1 MMIKNALIYNSPEH
15 SFVPGDLYVEDERL
29 TDKESASGDGVFDA
43 QGLYALPGLIDLHFH
58 GAMGYDLCDA
68 DPEGPQAIAD
78 FEAQQGVLAICPA
91 TMTFP
96 ENHLTKVMAAAAAHK
111 NGKGADLIGINM
123 EGPFLNPGKA
133 GAQDPQYVIPADPD
147 MFHRL
152 QAAAKGLIRL
162 VDVAPEIGDNLDFI
176 RSMSQEVRIS
186 LAHTNTDYETA
197 VQAFKAGAKQLT
209 HTYNAMPNLVHRQPG
224 PIPAGAEYSADAE
237 LIADGI
243 HVHPAMVRLL
253 FRLYGADHVLLISDS
268 MRACGL
274 PDGQYTLG
282 GQPVTVRGKLAVLTE
297 HPDTIAGSVT
307 CLYDCM
313 KEAVLH
319 MGIPLE
325 DAVRAASENPARALG
340 VSKDYGSLTPG
351 AYANIILADRELNV
365 RAVYQ
370 KGKKI
375 R

>member
-1 MMIKNALIYNSPEH
+1 MVIENALVYSADHQFHE
-15 SFVPGDLYVEDERL
+15 GKLYIRDERL
-29 TDKESASGDGVFDA
+29 TDSRMDA
-43 QGLYALPGLIDLHFH
+43 REQVTDAEGLYALPGLVDLHFH
-58 GAMGYDLCDA
+58 GAVGHDLCDA
-68 DPEGPQAIAD
+68 DAAGLQAIAD

-96 ENHLTKVMAAAAAHK
+96 EDKLTDVMRVAAAHS
-111 NGKGADLIGINM
+111 NGQGADLVGLNM
-123 EGPFLNPGKA
+123 EGPYLNPNKA
-133 GAQDPQYVIPADPD
+133 GAQDPQYVIPADAD

-152 QAAAKGLIRL
+152 QEAANGLIRL
-162 VDVAPEIGDNLDFI
+162 VDVAPEAPGNLDFI
-176 RSMSQEVRIS
+176 RRMSKQVRIS
-186 LAHTNTDYETA
+186 LAHTESDYDTT
-197 VQAFKAGAKQLT
+197 VLAFEAGAKQLT
-209 HTYNAMPNLVHRQPG
+209 HTYNAMPSMSHRKPG
-224 PIPAGAEYSADAE
+224 PIPAGVEHGADAE

-253 FRLYGADHVLLISDS
+253 FRLYGAEHILLISDS

-274 PDGQYTLG
+274 PDGEYTLG
-282 GQPVTVRGKLAVLTE
+282 GQAVTVRGKRAVLTE
-297 HPDTIAGSVT
+297 HPETIAGSVT
-307 CLYDCM
+307 CLFDCM

-340 VSKDYGSLTPG
+340 ISADYGRLAPG
-351 AYANIILADRELNV
+351 AYANIILADRELNI

-370 KGKKI
+370 KGKRI